1 MGQIDPGVGVRAFVE
16 VVPVVWSWVS
26 LQIPGGV
33 VGGASRGVRVQAGH
47 RLCGSCGGHL
57 QFFLE
62 VSENKMAI
70 TKMCSLI
77 DILKQKMGWFLAD

>member
-16 VVPVVWSWVS
+16 GVPVEWSWVS

-47 RLCGSCGGHL
+47 RLCGSCGDHL
-57 QFFLE
+57 QFFSEIL
-62 VSENKMAI
+62 ENKMAI
-70 TKMCSLI
+70 TKNEL
-77 DILKQKMGWFLAD
+77 LN

>member
-1 MGQIDPGVGVRAFVE
+1 MGQIDPGVGVTAFVE
-16 VVPVVWSWVS
+16 GVPVAWSWVS

-62 VSENKMAI
+62 VLENIVAI
-70 TKMCSLI
+70 TKNGLP
-77 DILKQKMGWFLAD
+77 K